1 MLESCSSLVDCE
13 ELLRNRLEDLSLLSE
28 ITLTQKDYEHL
39 SGLIR
44 EKIRG
49 FTRSM
54 RLLWRQTPTT
64 MAYFIVNAGT
74 YGYQDGDYW
83 SAVWDALEIKSA
95 PSKERVLGTY
105 FLQFLRE
112 HQLPIFQDLPHS
124 HRYVTPILLH
134 GGIPTSCLIEYFE
147 RVVLPGLGH
156 DPVASISLQELL
168 EEVRLLRKD
177 VRKRGTLE
185 ARITDMEAF
194 IDELRQR
201 TDALRE
207 SKEVRSEILK
217 LWEMEKEIS
226 ELDEID
232 DLSQAY
238 SQYQTEHN
246 ELEHEIQALVRHR
259 HDSKALIAA
268 YGEQDRTAMENI
280 PAFQT
285 WMEGYGDLQAGIEA
299 LPELATSCA
308 QLNTKLDARA
318 AKIFSEGWEDG
329 VGDQILQLDLD
340 QLEKDIAA
348 WQDTAGE
355 VTRLREQLS
364 DLQSETQPRRV
375 MRLLPPA
382 SVIGGVLIIM
392 LVLLTSLP
400 SILAVVGLVVVGAA
414 GYTIFRQRKTA
425 SERNVDRQQ
434 LTDALQHAQKRRRAI
449 SERVAET
456 LYDLP
461 VNQDLIANPSSN
473 LVNVLADLAKLH
485 QRLSE
490 MQIRRDRLQKR
501 VDQRIEEL
509 EDIATRLSTEPSED
523 VAKMVDEVAGVIKQA
538 HARCGQAVEAR
549 AKLEQVIN
557 PQLHHLQQKL
567 TSIEEGIAVVERR
580 LRGLGE
586 GDIQAGLRYIAELSR
601 MKQEALEQRH
611 QLQAK
616 YANLQQI
623 EETLQSS
630 DRSLDNKLQSLEDHL
645 QSSKRKKSKLV
656 MQLDRIPTPYQGID
670 EPIRKYLLYGGEVA
684 ERFLKKSSV
693 LMQCALKED
702 VVARSEAESLPSR
715 VLQAFDRWWTV
726 YSERQQITR
735 ELESKSR
742 VAKQRLRA
750 PSIVLDQNL
759 VEVTVLIPSQRCQV
773 SAGGNQLRLEV
784 KGDTLERS
792 QNISLIT
799 YQEDEDL
806 LSTEKE
812 SHLLTF
818 PANKYTFALHG
829 KTQALREWEIP
840 ARREEAECFL
850 FHARS
855 GRLLAEGRVPR
866 SRIWIISQD
875 VSPAD
880 EKIVRETGHLYGQWH
895 AYTYWIVDL
904 TEVDVFQVVDQRGNE
919 VTLPLAPPTSVE
931 LGLIEGQKVRY
942 VTSEGAPV
950 YTGTPPR
957 LQLPV
962 KNEATLQRWRLS
974 IYTERNDR
982 QELIA
987 YHQLSDLSQALESR
1001 IDEGWVAV
1009 DLNHADLLGQH
1020 PLGLYHIHARNA
1032 PYVNWREDIC
1042 SVPSLEAAF
1051 EKDLYPPYEVDDPLS
1066 VHAPVTLG
1074 KTASLSPQSPTQSS
1088 QLKPGKFRLKATTV
1102 EASLRC
1108 RLNFSGRSH
1117 SGPHE
1122 LSLNLRIPKIRWRFQ
1137 GIDIHQADF
1146 WQDAIAELWLGDLEQ
1161 SNEAFL
1167 ILDLGDIAETAVH
1180 LNLPNRPST
1189 SKRKRSREGKARF
1202 DFLPFIDELRT
1213 MTGLQ
1218 VVNVSIPDLNV
1229 MDAPIFRVR
1238 TCWEASDI
1246 ECVQR
1251 TEENEIILDVSWTEL
1266 GKTGGKSKILR
1277 LWNDA
1282 PGTKAPVAEAQ
1293 VSGTSHKLKVSKS
1306 ELAAGQYFLQL
1317 TLEDPWSS
1325 TLPSRPNLGDLNTK
1339 LIVIAV
1345 EKDPLQDRTLRVRY
1359 IGDRYSHRKR
1369 PLKGIYTFR
1378 IIGKVIHQKLPET
1391 VSDDAVLVTTTNEG
1405 WYVAEVNV
1413 LNDPQHRIDVQGANP
1428 VKIEYAEQ
1436 WHEINC
1442 VEDRAGDG
1450 AMYCCECQRLHW
1462 RQATIDAEVRQDHKI
1477 MGPIEKFYVDS
1488 DTDV

>member
-28 ITLTQKDYEHL
+28 ITLTQRDYEHL

-44 EKIRG
+44 EQIRG

-54 RLLWRQTPTT
+54 GLLWRQTPTA
-64 MAYFIVNAGT
+64 MAYFMVHAGIH
-74 YGYQDGDYW
+74 GYQDGDYW
-83 SAVWDALEIKSA
+83 SAIWDALEIKSA
-95 PSKERVLGTY
+95 PNKERTIGRY
-105 FLQFLRE
+105 FLRFLQE
-112 HQLPIFQDLPHS
+112 HELPIFQVS
-124 HRYVTPILLH
+124 RGHRYVTPILLH
-134 GGIPTSCLIEYFE
+134 GGIPTSCLPEYFE
-147 RVVLPGLGH
+147 QVVLPGLGD
-156 DPVASISLQELL
+156 DPLAPSSLHEVIEENQLLCQDEQSREDLRDRISDLKKSIAQVKERLVSSQDLKRARL
-168 EEVRLLRKD
+168 EV
-177 VRKRGTLE
+177 
-185 ARITDMEAF
+185 ME
-194 IDELRQR
+194 
-201 TDALRE
+201 
-207 SKEVRSEILK
+207 
-217 LWEMEKEIS
+217 LWEMKKKAS
-226 ELDEID
+226 ALDEVD
-232 DLSQAY
+232 YLSQTY
-238 SQYQTEHN
+238 SKCQKDRSEVERKIHELIEQRDDYQAVVVSYT
-246 ELEHEIQALVRHR
+246 
-259 HDSKALIAA
+259 
-268 YGEQDRTAMENI
+268 EQDKTAIDNI

-285 WMEGYGDLQAGIEA
+285 WVEDYEDLQAGIEA

-308 QLNTKLDARA
+308 QLNTKLNARA
-318 AKIFSEGWEDG
+318 ANIFSDGWEDG
-329 VGDQILQLDLD
+329 YGNQILQLDLD
-340 QLEKDIAA
+340 QLEKDITA

-400 SILAVVGLVVVGAA
+400 SVLAVVGLVMVGAA

-461 VNQDLIANPSSN
+461 VNQDLIANPSSK
-473 LVNVLADLAKLH
+473 LVNALAGIAKLH
-485 QRLSE
+485 KQLLE
-490 MQIRRDRLQKR
+490 MRTKRDRLQKR
-501 VDQRIEEL
+501 VDQRIAEL
-509 EDIATRLSTEPSED
+509 QDIATRLSIESTVD
-523 VAKMVDEVAGVIKQA
+523 VATMVSAVAGVIKQA
-538 HARCGQAVEAR
+538 HTHRSQAVEAQ
-549 AKLEQVIN
+549 AKLKQAIN
-557 PQLHHLQQKL
+557 PQLHSLQQRL
-567 TSIEEGIAVVERR
+567 TSIQEKIAIVERR
-580 LRGLGE
+580 LRKLGG
-586 GDIQAGLRYIAELSR
+586 GDIQAGLRHIAELNR
-601 MKQEALEQRH
+601 TKQKVVDLRS
-611 QLQAK
+611 QLRAK
-616 YANLQQI
+616 YPNLQQI
-623 EETLQSS
+623 EEALQ
-630 DRSLDNKLQSLEDHL
+630 DDDGSLDNELQSLEDQL
-645 QSSKRKKSKLV
+645 QSSKREKSEYIV
-656 MQLDRIPTPYQGID
+656 QLNDIPTPYQGID

-735 ELESKSR
+735 ELESESR

-759 VEVTVLIPSQRCQV
+759 VEVTVLIPSQRCQISV
-773 SAGGNQLRLEV
+773 GGSQLHLEI
-784 KGDTLERS
+784 KGDILEQS

-812 SHLLTF
+812 SHLLAF
-818 PANKYTFALHG
+818 PANKYTFTLHG
-829 KTQALREWEIP
+829 KSQVLREWEISG
-840 ARREEAECFL
+840 RREEAECFL

-855 GRLLAEGRVPR
+855 GLLLAKGPIPR
-866 SRIWIISQD
+866 SRTWIISQD

-904 TEVDVFQVVDQRGNE
+904 TDADVFEVVDQRGNK

-957 LQLPV
+957 LQIPV
-962 KNEATLQRWRLS
+962 KNKTTLQRWRLS

-987 YHQLSDLSQALESR
+987 YHRLSDLSQALESY
-1001 IDEGWVAV
+1001 IDEGWVVV
-1009 DLNHADLLGQH
+1009 DLNHADLLGEH

-1042 SVPSLEAAF
+1042 PVPSLEAAF
-1051 EKDLYPPYEVDDPLS
+1051 EKDPYPPYEVDDPLS
-1066 VHAPVTLG
+1066 VHATVTLG
-1074 KTASLSPQSPTQSS
+1074 KKASLSPQSPTQSS

-1117 SGPHE
+1117 SGPQE
-1122 LSLNLRIPKIRWRFQ
+1122 LTLNLRIPKIRWRFQ
-1137 GIDIHQADF
+1137 GIDIPQADS

-1161 SNEAFL
+1161 STEAFL
-1167 ILDLGDIAETAVH
+1167 ILDLGGVPETTIH
-1180 LNLPNRPST
+1180 LVLPDRPST
-1189 SKRKRSREGKARF
+1189 SIRQQSREGKARF

-1251 TEENEIILDVSWTEL
+1251 TEENEIILDVSWTEF
-1266 GKTGGKSKILR
+1266 GKTSGKSKILR

-1306 ELAAGQYFLQL
+1306 ELAAGQYLLQL

-1359 IGDRYSHRKR
+1359 IGNRYSHRKR

-1378 IIGKVIHQKLPET
+1378 IIGKVIHQKLPDT
-1391 VSDDAVLVTTTNEG
+1391 VSDDTVLVTTTNEG

-1413 LNDPQHRIDVQGANP
+1413 LNDLQHRSDVQGANP

-1436 WHEINC
+1436 WNELHC

-1450 AMYCCECQRLHW
+1450 AMYCCECERLHW
-1462 RQATIDAEVRQDHKI
+1462 RQATIDAEVQQNHRI